1 MRCISVV
8 VVQPATD
15 VLFAEMQSTNVIV
28 TLARVI
34 QIKLTGIVNEFDIRY
49 HEMAC
54 YDKSKYFNDVSNERG

>member
-1 MRCISVV
+1 MQFLMRCISVV

-34 QIKLTGIVNEFDIRY
+34 QIKLTGIV
-49 HEMAC
+49 
-54 YDKSKYFNDVSNERG
+54 KK